1 MKPTV
6 VAGARDTRRFA
17 AGEDSGGHA
26 QGVLDY
32 ARIDLVPGPGG
43 APLVMELEVAEPS
56 LVLATS
62 PGAAE
67 RFAQAVASTAGA
79 RRSR

>member
-1 MKPTV
+1 M
-6 VAGARDTRRFA
+6 
-17 AGEDSGGHA
+17 
-26 QGVLDY
+26 
-32 ARIDLVPGPGG
+32 PGPGG